1 MRAHV
6 LWSVL
11 AVWLAAGIGE
21 AAAATPVNPFDPH
34 ATAEQAAAEFLSR
47 KLEPARYLSARCDE
61 QPVTDWPGYEGRKV
75 LRCQYSF
82 TSERVTLSALVYL
95 LNPSAANLATRIG
108 KACASVGLADR
119 GGCGRLLATY
129 IVGQNGGQFPVAGF
143 VVERKSD
150 AGGTTGS
157 RLPVYLEFRDG
168 NTIVSGDR
176 LNFTDRQLSIQAM
189 EHAARAPVL
198 ETRSIARIAN
208 ATRDDYRLAGGTRAV
223 GSAPGGDPRHVWLE
237 VIRENELRAQD
248 TGEDPLLN
256 GVAARMRPV
265 LEKAF

>member
-1 MRAHV
+1 MKAHV
-6 LWSVL
+6 LWGAAVLSL
-11 AVWLAAGIGE
+11 AVGGGKAA
-21 AAAATPVNPFDPH
+21 PVNPFDPH
-34 ATAEQAAAEFLSR
+34 ATAEQAAAEYLSR

-61 QPVTDWPGYEGRKV
+61 QPVTDWPGYAGRKV
-75 LRCQYSF
+75 MRCQYSF

-95 LNPSAANLATRIG
+95 LNPSAENLAARIG
-108 KACASVGLADR
+108 KACASIGLAAR
-119 GGCGRLLATY
+119 GGCGRLLASY

-168 NTIVSGDR
+168 STIVSADR
-176 LNFTDRQLSIQAM
+176 LNFTDRPLKIDAM
-189 EHAARAPVL
+189 EHAARAPVI

-208 ATRDDYRLAGGTRAV
+208 ATREDYRLAGGTKAV
-223 GSAPGGDPRHVWLE
+223 GHGPGDDPQHTWLE

-248 TGEDPLLN
+248 TGEDQLLN
-256 GVAARMRPV
+256 GVAERMRPV
-265 LEKAF
+265 LERAI